1 VSAAP
6 TVLLAAEQVD
16 ALREAVRL
24 RPWHEVTNGEI
35 AQAVGLSRMTL
46 HRRGFG
52 KPEALAQLSA
62 ALVAEH
68 EAAAHAALTSAGPA
82 CDRLRLA
89 LAASCTIDERYLKLI
104 DSVADDLS
112 VVFHEEGDGPVLTRV
127 GFTDALRAIL
137 VDGVADGTLR
147 SADPLE
153 DATLLFNA
161 AGWTYRHL
169 RSGHRW
175 TPQHA
180 RARVVELLLDG
191 VTARSARPAT
201 PA

>member
-1 VSAAP
+1 MN
-6 TVLLAAEQVD
+6 AEQVD

-24 RPWHEVTNGEI
+24 RRWHEVTHEDI
-35 AQAVGLSRMTL
+35 AEAVGLSRMTL
-46 HRRGFG
+46 HRRGYG

-68 EAAAHAALTSAGPA
+68 EEAARVAVASRGVARERLRAALT
-82 CDRLRLA
+82 
-89 LAASCTIDERYLKLI
+89 ASCSIDERYLRLI
-104 DSVADDLS
+104 DSVADDLV
-112 VVFHEEGDGPVLTRV
+112 VVFHEAGDGPVLTREA
-127 GFTDALRAIL
+127 FTDALRSIL

-147 SADPLE
+147 SEDPLE

-175 TPQHA
+175 TPEHA
-180 RARVVELLLDG
+180 SARVVALLLDG
-191 VTARSARPAT
+191 VT
-201 PA
+201 